1 MEEDQKMTAVDSWDR
16 VMVVVPHQDDEILM
30 AAGIIRHLV
39 NRQRSIDI
47 VMATNGDYGCR
58 DLSVGRARLQ
68 ETVKG
73 LKLLGVPIT
82 GLHILGYAD
91 TGMPAEDSFL
101 THLYE
106 EKDGQKLYPS
116 KCGDHTYGLLEKPEL
131 HMEKQGCH
139 APYCRDSFCQDLKTV
154 LMDKKPSCIL
164 TTSPWDI
171 HGDHSGLYRFVCE
184 VLDELKKE
192 EGYEPEL
199 YTGLIHSPAGDENWP
214 LRETKIFDCP
224 EGLEEKTSL
233 KWQERIRIP
242 VPEEMLLEKG
252 EKNLKLQALLQYETA
267 LEPNAYDFL
276 MSFVKEEEILWK
288 MR

>member
-1 MEEDQKMTAVDSWDR
+1 MTAVDSWDR
-16 VMVVVPHQDDEILM
+16 VMVIVPHQDDEILM
-30 AAGIIRHLV
+30 AAGIIRRLV
-39 NRQRSIDI
+39 KGQRSIDI
-47 VMATNGDYGCR
+47 VMATNGDYGCS
-58 DLSVGRARLQ
+58 DFSVGRTRLK

-73 LKLLGVPIT
+73 LELLGVPLS

-91 TGMPAEDSFL
+91 TGMPREDSFL

-116 KCGDHTYGLLEKPEL
+116 RCGCHTYGLLEKPEL

-139 APYCRDSFCQDLKTV
+139 APYCRDNFLQDLKTV
-154 LMDKKPSCIL
+154 IRDRKPSRII

-184 VLDELKKE
+184 ALEELKG
-192 EGYEPEL
+192 EGCEPEL
-199 YTGLIHSPAGDENWP
+199 YTGLVHSPAGDENWP
-214 LRETKIFDCP
+214 LRESPLFDCP

-242 VPEEMLLEKG
+242 VPEEMRLSEG
-252 EKNLKLQALLQYETA
+252 GDNLKLRALLQYETA

-288 MR
+288 MQ

>member
-16 VMVVVPHQDDEILM
+16 VMVIVPHQDDEILM

-73 LKLLGVPIT
+73 LKLLSVPIT

-106 EKDGQKLYPS
+106 EKDAQKLYPS
-116 KCGDHTYGLLEKPEL
+116 GCGDHTYGLLEKPEF
-131 HMEKQGCH
+131 HMEKLLLDSAH
-139 APYCRDSFCQDLKTV
+139 DAYAVYEYCRRENISPFIDLNPV
-154 LMDKKPSCIL
+154 LFL
-164 TTSPWDI
+164 LDI
-171 HGDHSGLYRFVCE
+171 
-184 VLDELKKE
+184 
-192 EGYEPEL
+192 
-199 YTGLIHSPAGDENWP
+199 
-214 LRETKIFDCP
+214 
-224 EGLEEKTSL
+224 
-233 KWQERIRIP
+233 
-242 VPEEMLLEKG
+242 
-252 EKNLKLQALLQYETA
+252 
-267 LEPNAYDFL
+267 
-276 MSFVKEEEILWK
+276 
-288 MR
+288 